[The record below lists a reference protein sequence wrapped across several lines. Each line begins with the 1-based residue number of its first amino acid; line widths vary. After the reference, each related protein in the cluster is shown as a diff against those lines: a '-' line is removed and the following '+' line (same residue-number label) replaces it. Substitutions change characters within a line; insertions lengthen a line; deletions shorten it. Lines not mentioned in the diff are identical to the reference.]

1 MYDRFR
7 SRMAAR
13 LTALLRRPS
22 TNAARMSKS
31 VGVTSRMCRSIQT
44 GNIITSDAFSYT
56 IFYVVLYYT

>member
-31 VGVTSRMCRSIQT
+31 VGVTSRMMNWFFHTNVINTVIAGRLRSC
-44 GNIITSDAFSYT
+44 
-56 IFYVVLYYT
+56 